1 MILLTTELSYLD
13 WFSVSEYL
21 EGMKDIRTAV
31 IVLGVAMVL
40 VLRKLTK

>member
-1 MILLTTELSYLD
+1 MILLSELSYMD

-21 EGMKDIRTAV
+21 EGMKDIRTAA

>member
-1 MILLTTELSYLD
+1 MILLSELSYMN

-21 EGMKDIRTAV
+21 EGLKDIRTAV

>member
-1 MILLTTELSYLD
+1 MILLSELSYMD

-31 IVLGVAMVL
+31 VVLGVAMVL